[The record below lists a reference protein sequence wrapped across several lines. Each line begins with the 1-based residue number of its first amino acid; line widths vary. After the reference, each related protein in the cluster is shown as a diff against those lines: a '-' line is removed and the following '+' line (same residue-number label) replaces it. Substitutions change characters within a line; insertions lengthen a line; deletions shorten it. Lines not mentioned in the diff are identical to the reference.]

1 MFEIGWTEL
10 VLVGV
15 IALVIVGP
23 KDLPK
28 VMHTLG
34 RWVAK
39 GRRAFLAFEHQ
50 MNVLDAEAQQLER
63 KEKDKRD
70 GTKLT
75 TNEPHD
81 N

>member
-15 IALVIVGP
+15 IALVVVGP

-28 VMHTLG
+28 VMHALG

-39 GRRAFLAFEHQ
+39 GRRALVALEHQ
-50 MNVLDAEAQQLER
+50 IDVLDTEAQQIER
-63 KEKDKRD
+63 EKAKAIIEKSGYTDHDK
-70 GTKLT
+70 
-75 TNEPHD
+75 
-81 N
+81 